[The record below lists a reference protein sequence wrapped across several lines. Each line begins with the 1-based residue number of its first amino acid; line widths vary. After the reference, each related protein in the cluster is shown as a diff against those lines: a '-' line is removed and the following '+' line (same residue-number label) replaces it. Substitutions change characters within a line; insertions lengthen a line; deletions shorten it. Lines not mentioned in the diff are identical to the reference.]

1 MIPIQEMTVSLARV
15 DLVGSSLLSPTQDP
29 GPAEATFLD
38 SSGPG
43 SHPCTWTTHPRC
55 PRPSPVR
62 TSRYSP
68 ARVLFPPSVAFF
80 HCCSA
85 ELPTLNPSCHL
96 LPGAL
101 LVPIPA
107 PSPVACQATTQGT
120 KRTCQAPWDT
130 VGMTE
135 PQVRWREPI
144 SPRWSCTMK
153 RCEVHVV
160 MSTGHLPMVM
170 PPEDPGARISFFRP

>member
-107 PSPVACQATTQGT
+107 PSHLCSVPVL
-120 KRTCQAPWDT
+120 
-130 VGMTE
+130 
-135 PQVRWREPI
+135 
-144 SPRWSCTMK
+144 SPRSGGWTGRPSRLLCYPSSAHRATRAK
-153 RCEVHVV
+153 GRAPNPLGCVHSPFCV
-160 MSTGHLPMVM
+160 HR
-170 PPEDPGARISFFRP
+170 DISMTRS